1 MMSGISDIRPKRR
14 AHATCG
20 QDPMLL
26 ELGDRIRASRCSIGM
41 TQEELALV
49 AGVGR
54 ELVIQ
59 LENGKPGV
67 SLGKASL
74 ILSTLGQRLSVTE
87 R

>member
-1 MMSGISDIRPKRR
+1 MMSDIHDIRPKRR
-14 AHATCG
+14 AHASCG

-26 ELGDRIRASRCSIGM
+26 ELGDKVRASRCAIGM

-74 ILSTLGQRLSVTE
+74 ILTTLGQRLLVAG